1 VVVAGAM
8 ARPLRIQYPG
18 AVYHV
23 MNRGGSRQKV
33 FLDKQD
39 YEAFL
44 KTVGEIHDRWGVE
57 LFAYCLMGNHYHV
70 CLRTP
75 EGNLSRVMRHL
86 DGLYTQRCN
95 RMHHRDGALF
105 RGRYKAIMVDKD
117 AYLAQVVRYIHLNPV
132 EAGLVREPQ
141 AYGWSSHRFYLRPK
155 EAPKWL
161 RIEEVM
167 GEFSDTRAF
176 HEFVLE
182 GNEDGLEDF
191 YKKGRQSPVLGDED
205 FRERIVGKSA
215 RVDLEHPRYERV
227 AVRPSVDRV
236 LKILARMYGV
246 EARDLMKGKRGED
259 NEARKVGMYLV
270 KELCDLRLREIA
282 ERFGTGSYGAVGW
295 ACHGVTSRME
305 SDAKFRE
312 RVASVRRACQQKI

>member
-1 VVVAGAM
+1 M

-18 AVYHV
+18 AIYHV

-33 FLDKQD
+33 FLEKQD
-39 YEAFL
+39 FGAFL
-44 KTVGEIHDRWGVE
+44 KTVREIHDRWGVE

-86 DGLYTQRCN
+86 DGLYTQRFN
-95 RMHHRDGALF
+95 RIHHRDGALF
-105 RGRYKAIMVDKD
+105 RGRYKALVVDKD
-117 AYLAQVVRYIHLNPV
+117 AYLTQVVRYIHLNPV
-132 EAGLVREPQ
+132 EVGLVREPQ

-155 EAPKWL
+155 QAPNWL

-167 GEFSDTRAF
+167 GEFKSITAF

-182 GNEDGLEDF
+182 GNEETLEEF
-191 YKKGRQSPVLGDED
+191 YKKGRQSPVLGDEE
-205 FRERIVGKSA
+205 FRERLMGKPVG
-215 RVDLEHPRYERV
+215 VDREHPRHERA
-227 AVRPSVDRV
+227 AVRPSVDKV
-236 LKILARMYGV
+236 LKTLAKIYGV
-246 EARDLMKGKRGED
+246 KVQDLMKGKRGKD

-295 ACHGVTSRME
+295 ACHGVMSRME
-305 SDAKFRE
+305 SDPRFRE
-312 RVASVRRACQQKI
+312 RVGTIQRTCQQKI